1 MVESAVNFTIV
12 FGAFSMPLCFI
23 RGFNINLFHTNPENN
38 KFA

>member
-1 MVESAVNFTIV
+1 MVESAVNFSIV

-23 RGFNINLFHTNPENN
+23 SSFNINLFHTNPENN